1 MFPRRNVFFF
11 NEIKY
16 LKNRMTHQMLKR
28 THKKDEEEIH
38 KTELHTFWKKQFYS
52 QWHLMFEEGEE
63 TFYIHTLGVCCIQ

>member
-1 MFPRRNVFFF
+1 
-11 NEIKY
+11 
-16 LKNRMTHQMLKR
+16 MTHQMLKR
-28 THKKDEEEIH
+28 THRKDEEEIH